1 MSPLPILA
9 LILTVS
15 LALAVAHR
23 LVAARRQRARLRKQP
38 LSSTRAKH

>member
-23 LVAARRQRARLRKQP
+23 LAAARQQRARLRKQP

>member
-23 LVAARRQRARLRKQP
+23 LATARRQLARLRKLP